1 MYKSPI
7 ELLIRDVQHQIIERE
22 NEQVYR
28 AAVQVVPNIDKDEL
42 LRALAYDRGQYQR
55 GYLDGLHDAAPRWIP
70 VEERLP
76 EEGGLYL
83 VVVKYKYDHE
93 EDFNYDVDAA
103 IFCPWHPDAYIDN
116 QWNTFNDWDE
126 GQQYLHVTHWMPLP
140 ELPKGE

>member
-7 ELLIRDVQHQIIERE
+7 ELLIRDYQHQVIERE
-22 NEQVYR
+22 KEQVYR

-76 EEGGLYL
+76 ATIPCAAGTEYSEAVNVLTSGRKVLTAIWDGS
-83 VVVKYKYDHE
+83 E
-93 EDFNYDVDAA
+93 FIADAA
-103 IFCPWHPDAYIDN
+103 FWDA
-116 QWNTFNDWDE
+116 E
-126 GQQYLHVTHWMPLP
+126 GEDITHWTPVLLPLP
-140 ELPKGE
+140 EPPKGE